1 MTMTP
6 KEVILKAFACEK
18 ADRIPV
24 TLFGAGMWSIKDYGT
39 SFEAL
44 ALDPQ
49 KMADMCVAEAAR
61 IRSDVVYVGSG
72 YNNFHASALGKAF
85 GVGIKYREM
94 GAPDMTTHFVNT
106 EEDLAKL
113 DIADVHRDPVVQT
126 VLEAT
131 RLVKAKIGDT
141 YLVTM
146 TCWGPF
152 TLAARMVGEE
162 TFMKAIFKKPAFVE
176 KMVDFCADLLIH
188 VYEPLVQDGLECL
201 SIADPTAS
209 GDLINKKQMERFA
222 VPGLQKLT
230 GWAKEQGRPL
240 DPAHLRRHQ
249 RPARSLPRHRGEHH
263 LLRSEGG
270 HGQGQGGPGREDELR
285 RQRRA
290 RARAAQ
296 PGRRRRREGLPR
308 GHRDRGGDARVH
320 PGAGVRHPA
329 DDSLREPQEIPRR
342 GAGVET
348 LSSSVKT
355 RNGQAA
361 RQGLADFSAA

>member
-6 KEVILKAFACEK
+6 KEVVLKAFACKK

-44 ALDPQ
+44 AHDPRM
-49 KMADMCVAEAAR
+49 MAEMCVAEAAR
-61 IRSDVVYVGSG
+61 IRSDVIYVGSG

-94 GAPDMTTHFVNT
+94 GAPDMTSHFINS

-131 RLVKAKIGDT
+131 RLVKAT
-141 YLVTM
+141 
-146 TCWGPF
+146 
-152 TLAARMVGEE
+152 
-162 TFMKAIFKKPAFVE
+162 FKKPAFVE

-188 VYEPLVQDGLECL
+188 VYEPLVQGGMECL

-222 VPGLQKLT
+222 VPGLKKLT
-230 GWAKEQGRPL
+230 GWAKDKGAHSILHICGNTSDRL
-240 DPAHLRRHQ
+240 DLFPATGASTIFFDQKVDMANAKEALAGKMSFGGNVAPVHV
-249 RPARSLPRHRGEHH
+249 
-263 LLRSEGG
+263 LLN
-270 HGQGQGGPGREDELR
+270 QD
-285 RQRRA
+285 
-290 RARAAQ
+290 
-296 PGRRRRREGLPR
+296 
-308 GHRDRGGDARVH
+308 V
-320 PGAGVRHPA
+320 
-329 DDSLREPQEIPRR
+329 
-342 GAGVET
+342 AGVEKACREVIET
-348 LSSSVKT
+348 AGSTPGFILVPGCDIPPTIPYENLKKFHDV
-355 RNGQAA
+355 A
-361 RQGLADFSAA
+361 LEWKL